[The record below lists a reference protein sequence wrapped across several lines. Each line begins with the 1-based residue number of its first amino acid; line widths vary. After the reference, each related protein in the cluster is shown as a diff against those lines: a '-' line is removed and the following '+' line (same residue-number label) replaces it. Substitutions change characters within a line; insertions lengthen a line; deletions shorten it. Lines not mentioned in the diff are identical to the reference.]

1 MALSNEVKLLL
12 KLEAKEALGAVA
24 RLQYAASKVS
34 NTVVQTQMKAYGDKV
49 GETAATIVA
58 RALDSSNKG
67 FAKILTES
75 TNKAAQAL
83 EQRIKLAAGAQ
94 NDPAAQAKHMRDAR
108 SQMAAFENL
117 GGKDVQEQLT
127 KSWRSAVL
135 NPTTGREITSS
146 LADSFQRAFNDIDLN
161 DLIGGGIKGIGGKVS
176 EGFKASAE
184 NRKGLQTAALAA
196 GDKEGAAAM
205 GASAVAMSAAA
216 VAVASI
222 AAALALAFA
231 WMVAADDYQKKLN
244 KTILDGAGNAD
255 IFGKSFESGKQT
267 TLNLTDTLHAAR
279 KAAADTAVQF
289 NLTADD
295 TARVLSELNQA
306 GVTYKR
312 IMDGA
317 ESAGV
322 AQYKFSEAIRKT
334 ISYASLLG
342 VSTSELSQYQ
352 NTLMKDVNMSLDHT
366 YDVFGMINE
375 ASKTSS
381 MSQKSFFTAISQA
394 TSGMALYNV
403 RVEEAI
409 GFIKDFGK
417 VVGETDAGKLVGNLT
432 KPGSPEEN
440 LKKATTAAAGI
451 GIGPLGDIFKRATAT
466 AVEDFYKNF
475 NAKAVSIKE
484 KFKDAGQKA
493 LGEMLMSGDEKERKK
508 GATALESLKGE
519 DRSRIKE
526 LLQPLGGE
534 IARRFENMGELG
546 VGAGSGDIN
555 TMAGTMNK
563 LSAAQKMELIHAEL
577 EVLKQQNV
585 KPEDIQTNANF
596 QTFLGALIP
605 EMAGED
611 QPAMLQM
618 AIHQQEILK
627 LVKEQQAGTG
637 TEAGVAALRAYG
649 LLVDN
654 KDDNSVTSKS
664 GNLIENMA
672 DLLAATSDFGAL
684 SAPQGEAA
692 GAAMKQQENSI
703 TNALN
708 AWVKGEVFDTA
719 LGNAGFLQQILGF
732 VSEKPIDPA
741 KLQKQQEEKAATLAA
756 AVEKQTAAKEKLDA
770 ATTTATGEPVGSPL
784 ANAKVAAQKDLD
796 RATAG
801 VTRAKVGAQINQG
814 QPYNAADI
822 AGLLT
827 SAGGGSNGGQAGAQV
842 SKTTAEYQKYL
853 NIADILAVGTGS
865 GSESLSNENKAL
877 GLREGWL
884 TQGAYGYG
892 ADQGT
897 LARKLQEAKAAA
909 EAAVGA
915 ATGQQV
921 TATPGENGQP
931 TYTTVQD
938 SLITANGEM
947 YRPASDDNI
956 LTFKDG
962 GPLDPTRGGGGGP
975 VTININGGDQ
985 AMVYRTV
992 TRALQAQGAR

>member
-12 KLEAKEALGAVA
+12 KLEAKEALGSVA

-196 GDKEGAAAM
+196 GDAEGAAAM
-205 GASAVAMSAAA
+205 GASAVAMSALA

-267 TLNLTDTLHAAR
+267 TLNLTNTLHAAR
-279 KAAADTAVQF
+279 KAAAETAVQF

-417 VVGETDAGKLVGNLT
+417 IVGETDAGKLVGNLT
-432 KPGSPEEN
+432 KPGTPEGN

-451 GIGPLGDIFKRATAT
+451 GIGPLGNIFKDATAT
-466 AVEDFYKNF
+466 AVEDFYTNF
-475 NAKAVSIKE
+475 NAKAGSIKKVFE
-484 KFKDAGQKA
+484 DAGQGA
-493 LGEMLMSGDEKERKK
+493 LGGMLMSADKADREK
-508 GATALESLKGE
+508 GAKKLESLSGD
-519 DRSRIKE
+519 DRAAIRTR
-526 LLQPLGGE
+526 LTTFDP
-534 IARRFENMGELG
+534 AVNRRFENMAELG
-546 VGAGSGDIN
+546 VGAGSTDIK
-555 TMAGTMNK
+555 TMAGVMDN
-563 LSAAQKMELIHAEL
+563 LSAASKMLMIHAEL
-577 EVLKQQNV
+577 GVLKKEGV
-585 KPEDIQTNANF
+585 KTADVQTNATF
-596 QTFLGALIP
+596 QAFLGALIP
-605 EMAGED
+605 EMSGED
-611 QPAMLQM
+611 QKGML
-618 AIHQQEILK
+618 AIAINQEQILK
-627 LVKEQQAGTG
+627 LVKDQQASKGTDS
-637 TEAGVAALRAYG
+637 GVAALRAYG
-649 LLVDN
+649 LVVDGTG
-654 KDDNSVTSKS
+654 DTSVTSKS
-664 GNLIENMA
+664 GDLIENMA

-741 KLQKQQEEKAATLAA
+741 KLQKQQEEKAATLAT
-756 AVEKQTAAKEKLDA
+756 AVERETAAKEKLNE
-770 ATTTATGEPVGSPL
+770 ATTAARGVEAGSPL
-784 ANAKVAAQKDLD
+784 ANAQAAAQKDYD
-796 RATAG
+796 KATAG
-801 VTRAKVGAQINQG
+801 VARATVGAQI
-814 QPYNAADI
+814 QPGRPYTLTDI
-822 AGLLT
+822 ADMLKNAGGEGKGGTLIT
-827 SAGGGSNGGQAGAQV
+827 SAD
-842 SKTTAEYQKYL
+842 TEYQKYL
-853 NIADILAVGTGS
+853 RLNDSLASVSVLGRNDTT
-865 GSESLSNENKAL
+865 LSTENKSL
-877 GLREGWL
+877 GLSEGWL
-884 TQGAYGYG
+884 TQEAT
-892 ADQGT
+892 GT
-897 LARKLQEAKAAA
+897 VVHHRALRERRDKAKSAA
-909 EAAVGA
+909 EAAVAA

-921 TATPGENGQP
+921 TASPGESGQS
-931 TYTTVQD
+931 TYTAVQD